1 MSVDRVWCRVD
12 DGLIN
17 HESPFCGSKR
27 FGICHMNSEGGVSH
41 VGTLLKIEG
50 HRQLPDG
57 QITTF
62 NRGVNIWCSSAAY
75 QNDSMTA

>member
-1 MSVDRVWCRVD
+1 MSISHVWHRVE

-17 HESPFCGSKR
+17 QESPFRGSKR
-27 FGICHMNSEGGVSH
+27 FGISHMNSEGGVSH

-62 NRGVNIWCSSAAY
+62 NRGVNNLCSSAAC
-75 QNDSMTA
+75 Q

>member
-1 MSVDRVWCRVD
+1 MWCRVE

-27 FGICHMNSEGGVSH
+27 FGISHMNSEGGVSH

-62 NRGVNIWCSSAAY
+62 NRGKNISSLPAC
-75 QNDSMTA
+75 Q